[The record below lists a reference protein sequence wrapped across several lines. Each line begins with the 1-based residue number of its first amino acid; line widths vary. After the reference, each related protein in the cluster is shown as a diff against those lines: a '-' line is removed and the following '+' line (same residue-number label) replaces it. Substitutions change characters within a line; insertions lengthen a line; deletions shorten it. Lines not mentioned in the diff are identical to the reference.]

1 MNPGNY
7 RWNPLPA
14 NYADDRSY
22 EHIRRW
28 RHLTGYKFNANAT
41 DETKIC
47 QRVPFVRTILLL
59 SLGAVISVP
68 KLQLR
73 LISRFGPCFYRFY
86 SFDQN
91 LLSRDKPS
99 ALVKCCWCQKIYLN
113 KQLCRK
119 YRKALSK
126 HKTSSDGHKILYGM
140 FANMIYT
147 NQDFRILG

>member
-1 MNPGNY
+1 MITCQSFDVRVIELNQFTRKAKKLSLAAKRGESKILKRLRINPGNY

-68 KLQLR
+68 KLRLR

-86 SFDQN
+86 SFDQ
-91 LLSRDKPS
+91 SRDKPS

-113 KQLCRK
+113 KQLCR
-119 YRKALSK
+119 
-126 HKTSSDGHKILYGM
+126 
-140 FANMIYT
+140 
-147 NQDFRILG
+147 